1 MSGNVPERDH
11 IMAALVGSA
20 GSGMTTLIEAVLHR
34 AGAIPR
40 PGTIAGGNTVG
51 DYQPEEIAR
60 QTTLTPSLS
69 YIDWVTEDGD
79 HHAVTLADTPGHP
92 DFLGGVDSALSAADL
107 AVVVVSAQAGVT
119 AGTRAAWA
127 ACDAQNKPRIVMVTC
142 TDRPQA
148 DFSRVL
154 IQLRDNFGPKL
165 FPITL
170 PVGHEVEF
178 RAINDL
184 LSRRALELKDG
195 KQSVTELPADMAAE
209 SQLAHDQMTEEI
221 VQNDDEM
228 MEAYLDGQ
236 EPTQQQLEA
245 KLAELVADGEAIPV
259 IVASGVTETGVDRF
273 IDLICRLT
281 PALATKPTEILIDGE
296 PTEIA
301 PDPQGEPI
309 VYVFQTVAD
318 PFLGQISMFK
328 VLSGTIKG
336 GETFRNATSNADE
349 RFNKLFRLRGAEHL
363 PVDSLSAGDVGAVAK
378 LQNTPTGSILWSR
391 KSGHA
396 ESLPLPERRPT
407 YSVVLDPATQ
417 ADTEKLSTALHRIVA
432 EDPTLRIEQI
442 GGKTILRGLGDAHIG
457 VATDR
462 LKRVFNVTV
471 NTQPAPVAY
480 RETIGKPADVEGKL
494 KKQSGGSGQ
503 FAVVQCRV
511 FPNDPGAG
519 FEFIDSV
526 VGGSVPRN
534 FIPAVEKGARDA
546 MERGGPNGFPIVD
559 IKVELYDGKAHSVD
573 SNEQAF
579 RTAGRL
585 AVANAMETAGSI
597 VLEPIDIATV
607 TVPLEHQGAV
617 MTDLSGRRGARVIT
631 TESAPNGDAVIIAN
645 VPEAELARYVLDLR
659 QMTQGHAGLS
669 IAPDRYE
676 RYNGPPLKKAEEPA
690 HK

>member
-1 MSGNVPERDH
+1 MAVNVPERDH

-40 PGTIAGGNTVG
+40 PGTIAGGNTVS

-60 QTTLTPSLS
+60 QTTLTPALT
-69 YIDWVTEDGD
+69 YLDWTTEDGV

-92 DFLGGVDSALSAADL
+92 DFIGGVDSALSAADL

-127 ACDAQNKPRIVMVTC
+127 ACDAAGKPRIVMVTC

-154 IQLRDNFGPKL
+154 LQLRETFGNKI

-170 PVGHEVEF
+170 PIGHEAEF
-178 RAINDL
+178 RAVDDL

-195 KQSVTELPADMAAE
+195 KQTVTQVPADMAEE
-209 SQLAHDQMTEEI
+209 SQEAHDQMTEEI

-228 MEAYLDGQ
+228 MESYLEGNQ
-236 EPTQQQLEA
+236 PSQKQLED
-245 KLAELVADGEAIPV
+245 KLAELVSENEAYPV

-273 IDLICRLT
+273 IDLLCRLT
-281 PALATKPTEILIDGE
+281 PALTDKPTVVMMDGNE
-296 PTEIA
+296 MEVA
-301 PDPQGEPI
+301 PDPAGEPLLQ
-309 VYVFQTVAD
+309 VFQTVAD

-328 VLSGTIKG
+328 VLSGTIKP
-336 GETFRNATSNADE
+336 GEKLRNATTGTEE
-349 RFNKLFRLRGAEHL
+349 RFNQLFRLRGAEHL
-363 PVDSLSAGDVGAVAK
+363 PVDSLAAGDVGAVAK
-378 LQNTPTGSILWSR
+378 LQGTPTGSLLWSR
-391 KSGHA
+391 KQGHA
-396 ESLPLPERRPT
+396 SAKPLPERRPT
-407 YSVVLDPATQ
+407 YSVVLEPATT
-417 ADTEKLSTALHRIVA
+417 ADTEKLSTQIQRIVA
-432 EDPTLRIEQI
+432 EDPTLVIEQVS
-442 GGKTILRGLGDAHIG
+442 GKTILRGLGDAHIG
-457 VATDR
+457 VAVDR
-462 LKRVFNVTV
+462 LKRVGNVSV
-471 NTQPAPVAY
+471 NTSPAPVAY
-480 RETIGKPADVEGKL
+480 HETIAKMADVEGKL

-503 FAVVQCRV
+503 FAVVQCKV
-511 FPNDPGAG
+511 SPNGPGEG
-519 FEFIDSV
+519 FKFVDSV

-534 FIPAVEKGARDA
+534 FIPAVEKGAREA
-546 MERGGPNGFPIVD
+546 TERGGPNGFPIVD
-559 IKVELYDGKAHSVD
+559 IIVELYDGKAHSVD
-573 SNEQAF
+573 SNENAF
-579 RTAGRL
+579 RTAGRF
-585 AVANAMETAGSI
+585 AVANAMESAGSV

-631 TESAPNGDAVIIAN
+631 TETAPNGDAVIIAN

-659 QMTQGHAGLS
+659 QMTQGHASLA

-676 RYNGPPLKKAEEPA
+676 RYNGPPLTKPEE
-690 HK
+690 K